1 MQTILNRLPS
11 SDALHRRRGAFAGF
25 LAGIAVPLL
34 VVGVFI
40 VSLRGYGIME
50 EAPQPPQVYSDF

>member
-1 MQTILNRLPS
+1 MQNVLNRLPDS
-11 SDALHRRRGAFAGF
+11 ASLHRRRGAFAGF
-25 LAGIAVPLL
+25 LAGVAVPLL

-50 EAPQPPQVYSDF
+50 DAPQPPQVYSNF

>member
-1 MQTILNRLPS
+1 MQNVLNRLPDS
-11 SDALHRRRGAFAGF
+11 ASLHRRRGAFAGF
-25 LAGIAVPLL
+25 LAGVAVPLL

-50 EAPQPPQVYSDF
+50 NAPQPPQVYSNF